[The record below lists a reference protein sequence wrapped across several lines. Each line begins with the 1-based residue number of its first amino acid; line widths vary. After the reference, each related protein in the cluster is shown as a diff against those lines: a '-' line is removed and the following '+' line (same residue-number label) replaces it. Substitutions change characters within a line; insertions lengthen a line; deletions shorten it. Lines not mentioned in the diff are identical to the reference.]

1 MALSIIT
8 GCADTPGSRF
18 ARQAWLLAVGLVVGQ
33 AILFAWNLERTYQ
46 RNLKVEYAR
55 LADAARIADEN
66 ITGSLRAIDLLL
78 QDVSEENDHLDIDID
93 AMTHYMTTRARAFP
107 EVIAVMV
114 TNAEGIITK
123 TTWHNALSLD
133 VHNRPY
139 FTKSREDNTIKTLFS
154 PLTLTKITNRNV
166 IFATH
171 SLTARNGQFSGIA
184 ITTLEIK
191 FFHTLLASIRP
202 DESGIIIA
210 LIGKDGRIISRAPDP
225 ERFVGFEVSKGG
237 VFEHHVS
244 TGQKLTFQRSTSLT
258 DHIDKIYALRTIADG
273 SFVVLVAKPITE
285 ALASW
290 RAEAIIQ
297 GVILCVLSVA
307 VLMLTY
313 FAIRRHSGEAH
324 ARELAEATQDALR
337 ISEQKF
343 TRIFNQAPI
352 GAAIVS
358 LDNYYLRVNLELER
372 ITGYSEIN
380 LLTRTVTEITHPDDR
395 TVSIDTA
402 QRIINGEVE
411 QVEEIKRYIRSDGSV
426 IWCQVSIRLIRS
438 DSGTPLYFIPMS
450 IDITDRRLSEQSL
463 ALTTSHLNMIMENV
477 PAGIVLLKPTDG
489 DITDFHII
497 AVNNNI
503 NKVAGFTKQFL
514 RSGHSLVECLRPAAA
529 SGMYGDC
536 DIERRIAERM
546 KWYASC
552 PNEIISSIFPSVG
565 GRFVKATRSPHTA
578 LGFVAVTVDITDEVR
593 VERELTDV
601 KERFSLF
608 MDTLPA
614 AVFIK
619 NNDVT
624 TIYINKYMDTFIG
637 DTSWIGKTV
646 FEIFP
651 PDAAAKMHADDQRAL
666 VAGYVVTEEEVP
678 NADGQIRV
686 FETHKFRINR
696 QGQPPFLGGIA
707 LDITARKRAEEE
719 LRAVQLA
726 LVKAEKM
733 SALGRLVAGVA
744 HEINTPLGVSLT
756 MATHI
761 LDQAVQFKAQC
772 AEGGVRRTDLER
784 FLADTTEGGS
794 LLVSNVKR
802 AADLVLGF
810 KQITADQTSDE
821 RRVFNLKAW
830 LDEFVFSLGPTWRIS
845 GHLFEVD
852 CPPNLTIESY
862 PGVLAQIL
870 SNFVMNSLT
879 HAYPHAQ
886 HGTLSISIMDLNPEN
901 FTLIYADDGN
911 GIPHEDCERVFEPFF
926 TTRRGTGNA
935 GLGLHIVFNLVTG
948 VLGGSVACDSNTQR
962 GTQFILKLPYKAEA
976 QPGIT
981 A

>member
-1 MALSIIT
+1 MAFSTIT
-8 GCADTPGSRF
+8 GCADAPGNRF

-46 RNLKVEYAR
+46 QNLKVEYAR

-66 ITGSLRAIDLLL
+66 ITGRLRAIDLLL
-78 QDVSEENDHLDIDID
+78 QDVSKENDHLDIDID
-93 AMTHYMTTRARAFP
+93 VMTRYMTTRARAFP
-107 EVIAVMV
+107 EVMAVVV
-114 TNAEGIITK
+114 TNAEGIVTK
-123 TTWHNALSLD
+123 TTWPEALGLD
-133 VHNRPY
+133 VHERPY
-139 FTKSREDNTIKTLFS
+139 FTKTREETSNKTLFS
-154 PLTLTKITNRNV
+154 TLTLTKITNLNV

-171 SLTARNGQFSGIA
+171 SLPARNGQFSGIVF
-184 ITTLEIK
+184 TTLEINL
-191 FFHTLLASIRP
+191 FHILLASIWP
-202 DESGIIIA
+202 NDTSNTIA
-210 LIGKDGRIISRAPDP
+210 LIGKDGRIISRVPDP
-225 ERFVGFEVSKGG
+225 EHFVGFDVSKGG
-237 VFEHHVS
+237 AFEHHVAS
-244 TGQKLTFQRSTSLT
+244 GQKLTFQRIASIT

-307 VLMLTY
+307 VLMLTC

-337 ISEQKF
+337 ISEQKL

-372 ITGYSEIN
+372 ITGYSENN
-380 LLTRTVTEITHPDDR
+380 LLTRTVAEITHPDDR

-426 IWCQVSIRLIRS
+426 VWCQVSVRLIRN
-438 DSGTPLYFIPMS
+438 DSGTPLYFLPMS

-489 DITDFHII
+489 DTPDFHIM
-497 AVNNNI
+497 AVNKNI
-503 NKVAGFTKQFL
+503 NKVAGFAKQFL
-514 RSGHSLVECLRPAAA
+514 HSGHSLVECLRPAAA

-552 PNEIISSIFPSVG
+552 PNEIISSVFPSVG

-593 VERELTDV
+593 IERELTDI

-619 NNDVT
+619 NEDGT
-624 TIYINKYMDTFIG
+624 TIYVNKYMDNFIG
-637 DTSWIGKTV
+637 YPSWMGKTV
-646 FEIFP
+646 FELFP
-651 PDAAAKMHADDQRAL
+651 PDAAAKMHADDQHAL
-666 VAGYVVTEEEVP
+666 IAGYVVTEEEVP
-678 NADGQIRV
+678 NTDGQIRV

-772 AEGGVRRTDLER
+772 AEGVRRTDLER
-784 FLADTTEGGS
+784 FLADTVEGGS

-810 KQITADQTSDE
+810 KQITADQTSGE
-821 RRVFNLKAW
+821 RRAFNLKAW
-830 LDEFVFSLGPTWRIS
+830 LDEFVFSLGPTWRIA

-862 PGVLAQIL
+862 PGILAQIL

-879 HAYPHAQ
+879 HAYHHDQ
-886 HGTLSISIMDLNPEN
+886 HGTLSISIMDLNSEN
-901 FTLIYADDGN
+901 FTLIYADDGK

-926 TTRRGTGNA
+926 TTRRRTGNT

-948 VLGGSVACDSNTQR
+948 VLGGDVACDSDAQR
-962 GTQFILKLPYKAEA
+962 GTRFILKLPYKATT
-976 QPGIT
+976 QPEIT